1 MAARDSRAAKRVLGG
16 DPTLS
21 MNGAAAAGE
30 GLGSVGDMKGLRRR
44 LDIMNGCLERH
55 PAAPPQRKLQAVATG
70 QPSGLPQSN
79 VPCENQDTVTSQM

>member
-79 VPCENQDTVTSQM
+79 VPCENQDK